1 VLQVENYLMLSEFEN
16 NLIAEVPV
24 ITDRKGRRWSL
35 ARPSHRQSSS
45 PFNEV
50 RPTMGTMEDGEGCST
65 DPASPYLMALAPGAE
80 ARRKSRELPPF
91 RSANWRLLSAAP
103 KRPITVIDEASV

>member
-1 VLQVENYLMLSEFEN
+1 VVLQVENYLMLSEFEN

-35 ARPSHRQSSS
+35 ARPPHRQNNS

-50 RPTMGTMEDGEGCST
+50 RPVMGIAEEGEGCST
-65 DPASPYLMALAPGAE
+65 DPHLLGVATGAE
-80 ARRKSRELPPF
+80 SRRKSRELPPF